1 MADEGRRGIRSG
13 VTVTGGADRW
23 SRAAAVV
30 AVAALDM
37 ILSGVLDPRPPADTI
52 KRLEF
57 GGCPLDDA
65 DPPSPMAA
73 VDFMVGLNV
82 VMVMVMML

>member
-1 MADEGRRGIRSG
+1 MADDGRLCMRSG
-13 VTVTGGADRW
+13 DTVTGGHDRW

-37 ILSGVLDPRPPADTI
+37 FLSGVLDPRPPADAI

-57 GGCPLDDA
+57 GGWPLDEA

-73 VDFMVGLNV
+73 VDFMVGLF
-82 VMVMVMML
+82 